1 MKEVYSFN
9 EIEGCKTGTITNFGV
24 DTGNQSEVEDRKNN
38 VQSKIWPLSY
48 ILLVQQEDQRV
59 DAITSNIVSNV
70 LDSASRTF

>member
-1 MKEVYSFN
+1 LQKLERLL
-9 EIEGCKTGTITNFGV
+9 ILGV

-48 ILLVQQEDQRV
+48 ILLVQQEDQKN